1 LTIFGTSIPDTT
13 GHQMALQVP
22 TSPNICFYTT
32 WGNQNIVTSEI
43 LHFIQSSIIS
53 SLY

>member
-1 LTIFGTSIPDTT
+1 LTIFGTNIPDTT

-32 WGNQNIVTSEI
+32 WGNQNII
-43 LHFIQSSIIS
+43 IIHFIQGSIIT
-53 SLY
+53 LLK

>member
-1 LTIFGTSIPDTT
+1 LTILGINILDIT

-32 WGNQNIVTSEI
+32 WGNQNITASEI
-43 LHFIQSSIIS
+43 LHFIQGSIAT
-53 SLY
+53 LLK